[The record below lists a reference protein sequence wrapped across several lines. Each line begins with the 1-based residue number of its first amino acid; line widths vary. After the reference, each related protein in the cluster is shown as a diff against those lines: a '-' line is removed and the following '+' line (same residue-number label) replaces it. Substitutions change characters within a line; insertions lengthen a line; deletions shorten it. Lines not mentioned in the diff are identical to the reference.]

1 MKRTLHSTLLNLL
14 LVCICAFMSVSATAA
29 EKIHLQGLFSNKAV
43 INIDGQNRVLS
54 IGQTS
59 PEGVTLLS
67 VGQDN
72 ATLKFDNVTRK
83 YGMDT
88 EIGTDYQVP
97 KFVEEK
103 YYADDNGMFLVI
115 GTINSLAVRFLVDTG
130 ASSISMNKAQAAQ
143 LGIDYRLNGEVTG
156 VSTASGYVKAYRVKL
171 KSVSLGKIT
180 QKNVEAL
187 VIDGRH
193 PGPILLGMSFLGN
206 LKVEKTANSLLIK
219 QRK

>member
-1 MKRTLHSTLLNLL
+1 MKRALHCRLLNVLL
-14 LVCICAFMSVSATAA
+14 ICTCVFLSVTAIA
-29 EKIHLQGLFSNKAV
+29 AKKIHLQGLFSNKAV

-59 PEGVTLLS
+59 PEGVTLVS
-67 VGQDN
+67 IDQDK
-72 ATLKFDNVTRK
+72 ATLKFDNVTRQ

-88 EIGTDYQVP
+88 EVGMNYRIP
-97 KFVEEK
+97 KFVEET
-103 YYADDNGMFLVI
+103 YYADDKGMFLVI
-115 GTINSLAVRFLVDTG
+115 GTINSLTVRFLIDTG
-130 ASSISMNKAQAAQ
+130 ATTISMNRSQAAQ
-143 LGIDYRLNGEVTG
+143 LGIHYRLNGKVTG
-156 VSTASGYVKAYRVKL
+156 VSTASGYVKAYRVRL
-171 KSVSLGKIT
+171 KSVSLGEII

-206 LKVEKTANSLLIK
+206 LKVEKTANTLVIK

>member
-1 MKRTLHSTLLNLL
+1 MKRALHTRLLNVL
-14 LVCICAFMSVSATAA
+14 LVCTCVFLTVSAIAA

-59 PEGVTLLS
+59 PEGVTLVS
-67 VGQDN
+67 IDQDK
-72 ATLKFDNVTRK
+72 ATVKFDNVTRQ

-88 EIGTDYQVP
+88 EVGMNYRIP
-97 KFVEEK
+97 KFVEET
-103 YYADDNGMFLVI
+103 YYADDKGMFLVV
-115 GTINSLAVRFLVDTG
+115 GTINSLTVRFLIDTG
-130 ASSISMNKAQAAQ
+130 ATTISMNRSQAAQ
-143 LGIDYRLNGEVTG
+143 LGIHYRLNGKVTG
-156 VSTASGYVKAYRVKL
+156 VSTASGYVKAYRVRL

-187 VIDGRH
+187 VIDGLH
-193 PGPILLGMSFLGN
+193 PGPVLLGMSFLGN
-206 LKVEKTANSLLIK
+206 LKVEKTANSLVIK

>member
-1 MKRTLHSTLLNLL
+1 MKRTLHSTLLNVL
-14 LVCICAFMSVSATAA
+14 LVCACAFLSVSASAV
-29 EKIHLQGLFSNKAV
+29 EKVHLQGLFSNKAV
-43 INIDGQNRVLS
+43 INIDGKNRVLS

-59 PEGVTLLS
+59 PEGVTLVS
-67 VGQDN
+67 IDEDKV
-72 ATLKFDNVTRK
+72 TLKFDNVTRQ

-88 EIGTDYQVP
+88 EVGMNYKIP
-97 KFVEEK
+97 ESVEET
-103 YYADDNGMFLVI
+103 YYADDRGMFLVI
-115 GTINSLAVRFLVDTG
+115 GTINSLTVRFLIDTG
-130 ASSISMNKAQAAQ
+130 ATTISMNRSQAAQ
-143 LGIDYRLNGEVTG
+143 LGIHYRLNGEVTG

-206 LKVEKTANSLLIK
+206 LKVEKTANSLVIK

>member
-1 MKRTLHSTLLNLL
+1 MKHTLHCMLLNVIV
-14 LVCICAFMSVSATAA
+14 VCASAFLTVSAVAA
-29 EKIHLQGLFSNKAV
+29 TKIHLQGLFSNKAV
-43 INIDGQNRVLS
+43 INIDGKNRVLS

-67 VGQDN
+67 IDQDK
-72 ATLKFDNVTRK
+72 ATLKFDNVTRQ

-88 EIGTDYQVP
+88 EVGMNYEEP
-97 KFVEEK
+97 KYVEET
-103 YYADDNGMFLVI
+103 YYADNDGMFLVI
-115 GTINSLAVRFLVDTG
+115 GTINSLTVRFLIDTG
-130 ASSISMNKAQAAQ
+130 ASSISMNRSQAAQ
-143 LGIDYRLNGEVTG
+143 LGIHYRLNGEVTG
-156 VSTASGYVKAYRVKL
+156 VSTASGYVKAYRVIL

-193 PGPILLGMSFLGN
+193 PGPILLGMSFLGK